1 MSSLIVLHGFRQNGA
16 HLHAHLNPLRAR
28 LPAEL
33 QIQVPDGTR
42 ACSPASLAR
51 LAPMLGRDNPEPH
64 LCWWDATDDGSGYR
78 GDEAR
83 RGLRDRL
90 LDGADRPRG
99 ILGFSQGAGLGAIAA
114 ALAARGEFPALDF
127 VVLAAGR
134 KPRATALVPLF
145 DAPVALPSLHVMGTR
160 DPSLPFSERLASC
173 FTPELCE
180 IARWDGP
187 HVLPTYG
194 QGADAIVDF
203 VTRQLSGKVAN
214 TSAG

>member
-1 MSSLIVLHGFRQNGA
+1 
-16 HLHAHLNPLRAR
+16 LHAHLGPLAAR
-28 LPAEL
+28 LPATLEL
-33 QIQVPDGTR
+33 QVPDGTR
-42 ACSPASLAR
+42 SCSPASLAR

-64 LCWWDATDDGSGYR
+64 LCWWDATDDGSEYR
-78 GDEAR
+78 GYEASR
-83 RGLRDRL
+83 EHLHML
-90 LDGADRPRG
+90 LSRAARPRG
-99 ILGFSQGAGLGAIAA
+99 ILGFSQGAGLAAIAC
-114 ALAARGEFPALDF
+114 ALAAQGAFPVLDF
-127 VVLAAGR
+127 AVLVAGR

-145 DAPVALPSLHVMGTR
+145 DTSVALPCLHVMGTR
-160 DPSLPFSERLASC
+160 DPSLPYSERLASC

-203 VTRQLSGKVAN
+203 VTRQLSGEVAN